1 MTAAR
6 GGGGGGW
13 GARARGLAR
22 AVRGALPAA
31 PLRGPGGPR
40 GGAAPSVLQLLG
52 AARWGGGAA
61 EREAEGEIEWRAY
74 GPGAPKAMGSA
85 LEEASRATS
94 AERERGAEEGD
105 WFAPRAEPSLWRLV
119 KGNLGFLRPEGP
131 AAP

>member
-1 MTAAR
+1 MVNICPLIMLFVTSTATPVPSQAVPP
-6 GGGGGGW
+6 
-13 GARARGLAR
+13 AFSSQKVTPPVGL
-22 AVRGALPAA
+22 
-31 PLRGPGGPR
+31 
-40 GGAAPSVLQLLG
+40 
-52 AARWGGGAA
+52 
-61 EREAEGEIEWRAY
+61 
-74 GPGAPKAMGSA
+74 APKAMGSA